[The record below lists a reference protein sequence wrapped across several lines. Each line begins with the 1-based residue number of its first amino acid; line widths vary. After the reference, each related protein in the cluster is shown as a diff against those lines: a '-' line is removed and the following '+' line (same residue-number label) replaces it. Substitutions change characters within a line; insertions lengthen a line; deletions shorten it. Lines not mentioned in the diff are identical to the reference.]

1 MGTTVLDPGP
11 SPAPA
16 LHLYAHSLR
25 GVPGSV
31 SLLVINTDQTASQSL
46 NVGTAAERYSL
57 TAKDLSETVVQLNGS
72 DLKLG
77 PNDTL
82 PALEGTPTEP
92 GLLTFAPTSITF
104 LILRGNDNSSAR
116 LTVGKKEFLSKN
128 QFTPCAP
135 QPDFY

>member
-1 MGTTVLDPGP
+1 MPDEPRPDKVGHDQYGNNTGQNLQYSAQSNMPRVGTLDASDYGLLDENTYAPRPNYWAALLWRRLMGTTVLDPGP

-25 GVPGSV
+25 GVPGGV

-46 NVGTAAERYSL
+46 NVG
-57 TAKDLSETVVQLNGS
+57 
-72 DLKLG
+72 
-77 PNDTL
+77 
-82 PALEGTPTEP
+82 
-92 GLLTFAPTSITF
+92 
-104 LILRGNDNSSAR
+104 
-116 LTVGKKEFLSKN
+116 N